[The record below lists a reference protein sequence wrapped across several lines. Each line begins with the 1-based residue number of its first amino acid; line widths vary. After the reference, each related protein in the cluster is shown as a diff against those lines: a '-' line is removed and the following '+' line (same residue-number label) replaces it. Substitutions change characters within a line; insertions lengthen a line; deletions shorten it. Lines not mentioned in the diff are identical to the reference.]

1 MKKRVDFAIVGGG
14 LAGLTAALHL
24 SQNGY
29 RVILFE
35 KNSYPHHKVC
45 GEYISNEVLPYLKTL
60 GIDPFQF
67 QAKQIKKLLLT
78 NRNGKKAATNL
89 PLGGFGISRHC
100 LDYHLFEKVRQNAET
115 VQETITNILFKETHF
130 TLETLNKDFYEATY
144 VIGAF
149 GKRSNLD
156 KVLNR
161 SFIQKKTPWLAV
173 KMHYKA
179 SYPDNLVALHHFKGG
194 YAGLSKVENNHVN
207 CCYLVTNREFSKY
220 KNIEDFQDNVMRK
233 NSYLD
238 AFFNEAEAVFDKPL
252 TISQISFERK
262 KPVDNHIFMIGD
274 SASLIHPLCGNGM
287 AMAIKSAKILTET
300 FTENRGSCQVEIEK
314 IYAIKWEKEF
324 SKRLL
329 AGTLLQK
336 VVMNPYLLT
345 TGMWLN
351 NYTKKLIPYLVSKTH
366 GQPF

>member
-29 RVILFE
+29 SVILFE
-35 KNSYPHHKVC
+35 KNTYPHHKVC

-60 GIDPFQF
+60 GIDPFQL
-67 QAKQIKKLLLT
+67 QAKQINQLLLT
-78 NRNGKKAATNL
+78 NHNGKKVETKL
-89 PLGGFGISRHC
+89 PLGGFGISRYC
-100 LDYHLFEKVRQNAET
+100 LDHHLFEKVRQNAET
-115 VQETITNILFKETHF
+115 VQETITNILFEKTHF
-130 TLETLNKDFYEATY
+130 TLETLNKNFYEATY

-179 SYPDNLVALHHFKGG
+179 SFPDELVVLHHFEGG

-207 CCYLVTNREFSKY
+207 CCYLVTNRVFSKY
-220 KNIEDFQDNVMRK
+220 KNIEDFQENVMRK
-233 NSYLD
+233 NPFLNV
-238 AFFNEAEAVFDKPL
+238 FFNEAEPVFDKPL

-262 KPVDNHIFMIGD
+262 KPVENHIFMIGD

-287 AMAIKSAKILTET
+287 AMAIKSAKILAET
-300 FTENRGSCQVEIEK
+300 FIENKNVKQTELER
-314 IYAIKWEKEF
+314 IYFTNWEKEF
-324 SKRLL
+324 SGRLNTG
-329 AGTLLQK
+329 AFLQK
-336 VVMNPYLLT
+336 LVMKPNLLT

-351 NYTKKLIPYLVSKTH
+351 NYTKKLIPYLISKTH